1 MDKET
6 ATAITKHLQV
16 LFSAFPAA
24 QRSDEVLAARTYLDV
39 LEGFTIEAVEQ
50 SVRQFITGNVQNH
63 DGRFAPSAAEL
74 SRNVKQWDDVIR
86 ARVARLAAPPLASG
100 ILSVDFGS
108 GPIDMTKLTLAE
120 QDEVLRTG
128 KPPHV
133 KLGPAEVKIQRM
145 SDQRRGFSTG
155 DKDDHEAAA

>member
-1 MDKET
+1 M
-6 ATAITKHLQV
+6 
-16 LFSAFPAA
+16 LFSAFPSA
-24 QRSDEVLAARTYLDV
+24 QRSDELLAAQTYLAV
-39 LEGFTIEAVEQ
+39 LHGFRVEAVER
-50 SVRQFITGNVQNH
+50 SVKQFISGNVPNH

-74 SRNVKQWDDVIR
+74 SRNVKAWDDALATR
-86 ARVARLAAPPLASG
+86 EARLAAPPLASG

-108 GPIDMTKLTLAE
+108 GPIDMTKLTLEE
-120 QDEVLRTG
+120 QDQVLRTG
-128 KPPHV
+128 KPPQI